1 MKTEYYSCLLNQYD
15 YNLLK
20 NNIVISTCC
29 GSFLKKFKIKGD
41 QVKLLLTKYQ
51 LNDLTGFVAA
61 EANHAS
67 SKREEQELSDIFEI
81 LESNLLSILAR

>member
-1 MKTEYYSCLLNQYD
+1 MISQ
-15 YNLLK
+15 NLTWF
-20 NNIVISTCC
+20 VQSPE
-29 GSFLKKFKIKGD
+29 
-41 QVKLLLTKYQ
+41 

-81 LESNLLSILAR
+81 LESNLLSIQAR